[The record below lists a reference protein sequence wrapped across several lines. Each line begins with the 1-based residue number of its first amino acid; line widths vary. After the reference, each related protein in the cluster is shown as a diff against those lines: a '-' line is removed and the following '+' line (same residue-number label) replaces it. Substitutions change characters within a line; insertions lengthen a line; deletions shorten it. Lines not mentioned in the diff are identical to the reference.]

1 MGKKRIVLH
10 IYAKTGSFAV
20 VFPKGPNDK
29 MKVPL
34 LRPQRGSLTASLRPF
49 DDLKEA

>member
-1 MGKKRIVLH
+1 MVKKRIVLH

-34 LRPQRGSLTASLRPF
+34 LRPQRGLMTTKAKS
-49 DDLKEA
+49 